1 MPHDFLGVQFPTE
14 ERYVTDVVL
23 QLELQVYYGDMS
35 MVFVSAICLFIVVT
49 VHWVTI
55 VYHAFIA
62 YVSIQHGI
70 EAERWYKIIYWASL
84 SSLVTPSFSLGLKI
98 HQLWVVWSPN
108 KLVLVVPVCTLLTLT
123 VSTVVAANI
132 TSHSTD
138 IFSNPWLKPNTVLM
152 FIQRYSRILLLNYKL
167 VSSTTITLDDPCAS
181 AALGTLRFFL
191 RVQPSA
197 SWLSNSSTEMRSG
210 SLAHWPTIT
219 AEWADFS
226 DSWLRIF
233 DIVPPEKE
241 KSRSASTEVAIKW
254 NQYQKLEV
262 QMYYT
267 WGRQGS
273 VRSLLLRAVSSDIQL
288 GHSPVEV
295 QERSAMLQEHQAQKK
310 LPGRSQ

>member
-1 MPHDFLGVQFPTE
+1 MSTMIPTSE
-14 ERYVTDVVL
+14 
-23 QLELQVYYGDMS
+23 
-35 MVFVSAICLFIVVT
+35 I
-49 VHWVTI
+49 
-55 VYHAFIA
+55 
-62 YVSIQHGI
+62 
-70 EAERWYKIIYWASL
+70 
-84 SSLVTPSFSLGLKI
+84 LKI
-98 HQLWVVWSPN
+98 CS
-108 KLVLVVPVCTLLTLT
+108 
-123 VSTVVAANI
+123 
-132 TSHSTD
+132 
-138 IFSNPWLKPNTVLM
+138 
-152 FIQRYSRILLLNYKL
+152 QRYSRILLLNYKL

-197 SWLSNSSTEMRSG
+197 SWLSNSSTAMRSG

-226 DSWLRIF
+226 DSWLRSF

-254 NQYQKLEV
+254 NQYQKLETSNRDTFE
-262 QMYYT
+262 QMLPP
-267 WGRQGS
+267 QGS

-295 QERSAMLQEHQAQKK
+295 QERSAMLQEHQVQKK